1 MKCRRY
7 IEKMQI
13 GKMQKEKSQKFID
26 DKFMHL
32 LADVD
37 KMRNKFRMYISFSNQ
52 LAAKAIVLEALFNAI
67 DECRNPRSPGDR
79 IEIEYDERTDS
90 IKVSDNG
97 RGIPTDILELIFT
110 TLNSGSNIDSGVKN
124 DLETD
129 TLGRNGVGTLAINA
143 LAEKVEIFTYRGG
156 TENKVK
162 RLVFVEGVKYEE
174 ETKSCDPSRHGL
186 TVQFKPSKIL
196 GKATK
201 IVWQHV
207 KDELINLQFLNKKK
221 VKMSSAYTNKDG
233 KIEKDEYKTQPFEAI
248 LSLRNHKETIIS
260 DKMLISLENR
270 NVEEEVA
277 GKKYKRFVAMDVA
290 FAFTSNT
297 TNPYIDSFCNA
308 NNTIDNGSHLD
319 AAIEG
324 LCRYFQQAAKATLTD
339 RDKIEIKWDD
349 VKTGLS
355 IAVALRTNM
364 EEIFTNQTKHKVSHD
379 ELEKL
384 LKDEVIDSLQS
395 YFKENPNKLKECI
408 NLIKTNA
415 RARREGDKARNSVI
429 KETLTNWSSFKMKN
443 YDPCTNKGKEYKE
456 LYIIEGDSAKGSLKK
471 SRDPMYQALFAIRG
485 VSANVFKMTLDQII
499 GPINGNKEFRDLV
512 KVMGCNVGT
521 KFDITKLQ
529 FDKIII
535 ASDAD
540 VDGLFIRS
548 LLCSFFF
555 KLFPEIILAGKLFI
569 AEPPLYRIDDKHN
582 PFVINKEDYNNR
594 YIQKV
599 MKEYKIGF
607 PANKSMDDIEWLH
620 KHALNDFLSASSS
633 YVDDITML
641 SKHYLVNDRLIELM
655 IEEFADNK
663 FSTEQALVD
672 NSYIDRMIKG
682 LQVQKLMVRVGAE
695 FEELYY
701 DDNDQII
708 KGAID
713 GKYQSLEISER
724 LIRKSLHLIDIVAN
738 HGPRYNETLELRAI
752 KTGTESTLSML
763 SILKVL
769 KKFQPTVMH
778 RFKGLGE
785 NNDEDIRITIMDP
798 NTRSL
803 IRLQIS
809 DIENDMKVF
818 QTLRGTSPL
827 DTKSRKLMMRS
838 YKIPKDLID
847 T

>member
-1 MKCRRY
+1 
-7 IEKMQI
+7 
-13 GKMQKEKSQKFID
+13 MQKEKSLKFVD

-32 LADVD
+32 EADVD

-52 LAAKAIVLEALFNAI
+52 LAAKAIVLEALFNSI

-79 IEIEYDERTDS
+79 IEIEYDERTDT

-124 DLETD
+124 ELETD

-143 LAEKVEIFTYRGG
+143 LAEIAKILTYRGG

-162 RLVFVEGVKYEE
+162 RLVFKEGTKVEE
-174 ETKSCDPSRHGL
+174 EVKSCDPSKHGL
-186 TVQFKPSKIL
+186 VVEFKPSKIL

-221 VKMSSAYTNKDG
+221 IKMSSMYTNKDG
-233 KIEKDEYKTQPFEAI
+233 RLEKDEYKTQPFENI
-248 LSLRNHKETIIS
+248 LSLRNTKDTLIS
-260 DKMLISLENR
+260 VKMLISLENK

-277 GKKYKRFVAMDVA
+277 GKRYKRFIAMDVA

-319 AAIEG
+319 ASIEG
-324 LCRYFQQAAKATLTD
+324 LCRYFQQAAKATLTE

-384 LKDEVIDSLQS
+384 IKDEVIDSLQS
-395 YFKENPNKLKECI
+395 YFKDNPNQLKECI
-408 NLIKTNA
+408 NIIKTNA

-456 LYIIEGDSAKGSLKK
+456 LYIIEGDSAKGSLKN
-471 SRDPMYQALFAIRG
+471 SRNPMYQALFAIRG
-485 VSANVFKMTLDQII
+485 VSANVFKLRLDQIV
-499 GPINGNKEFRDLV
+499 GKDGNKEFNDLV
-512 KVMGCNVGT
+512 TVMGCNVGV

-555 KLFPEIILAGKLFI
+555 KLFPEIIAAGKLFI

-594 YIQKV
+594 YIIKV
-599 MKEYKIGF
+599 MKEHKIGF
-607 PANKSMDDIEWLH
+607 PINKSNENIEWLN
-620 KHALNDFLSASSS
+620 KGGLNSFLSSSS
-633 YVDDITML
+633 AYVDDITML
-641 SKHYLVNDRLIELM
+641 AKHYLVNDRLVEL
-655 IEEFADNK
+655 ILEEFADCK
-663 FSTEQALVD
+663 FSTELALVD
-672 NSYIDRMIKG
+672 NAYIDNMIKS
-682 LQVQKLMVRVGAE
+682 LNVQKLMVRVGAE

-701 DDNDQII
+701 DDNDQVI

-713 GKYQSLEISER
+713 GKQQGLEISER
-724 LIRKSLHLIDIVAN
+724 LIRKSLHLIDIVSN
-738 HGPRYNETLELRAI
+738 HGPRYNELLVLKDL
-752 KTGTESTLSML
+752 KTGTEHHLSML
-763 SILKVL
+763 SILKML
-769 KKFQPTVMH
+769 KKYQPTVIH

-785 NNDEDIRITIMDP
+785 NNDEDIKITIMDP
-798 NTRSL
+798 NTRCL

-809 DIENDMKVF
+809 DIENDMKTF
-818 QTLRGTSPL
+818 QILRGTSPL
-827 DTKSRKLMMRS
+827 DAQSRKLMMRA